1 MASAKQI
8 AWRKKFA
15 KLYGKKKT
23 GSKSTKT
30 KSSSKSW
37 ASRMKEEVDERRAD
51 LELGTIYPPNFKSIG
66 KRDNFA
72 WVEKS
77 GKKYQVITFRKH
89 SSPQEFAHKNMSK
102 KEAINYAKSFNFLNK

>member
-15 KLYGKKKT
+15 KLYGKKKK
-23 GSKSTKT
+23 GGKSKSRRLPMGKFV
-30 KSSSKSW
+30 
-37 ASRMKEEVDERRAD
+37 EVDERRAD